1 MYNVSKTCQIK
12 NLNLIYTEYF
22 GYPSKGFFV
31 EVGAFDGESCSNTSC
46 LADIGWNGI
55 YVEPVETHYNLC
67 LNRHRNNN
75 VSVVNCSI
83 GTYEGEIDIFM
94 GGLLTT
100 SDPEQ
105 VKRYSEIE
113 WSKNMSFSKTKCKQM
128 RLDSLFNRFDVAK
141 EFDLLVV
148 DVEGRESDVFDSFD
162 LEKWKPKMMI
172 VELED
177 EHESFLKYKD
187 LIDSLKNLREFIK
200 SNGYNEIY
208 KDHINTVF
216 IHSDFKK

>member
-1 MYNVSKTCQIK
+1 MYNVSKTCQIS
-12 NLNLIYTEYF
+12 NLNSIYIEYF

-31 EVGAFDGESCSNTSC
+31 EVGAFDGESFSNTSC

-55 YVEPVETHYNLC
+55 YVEPIEQHYNAC
-67 LNRHRNNN
+67 LNRHKNND
-75 VSVVNCSI
+75 VSVVQCSI
-83 GTYEGEIDIFM
+83 GTYEGEIDIFV

-113 WSKNMSFSKTKCKQM
+113 WSRNMPFSKIKCEQM
-128 RLDSLFNRFDVAK
+128 RLDSLFNYFNVEEK
-141 EFDLLVV
+141 FDLLVV
-148 DVEGRESDVFDSFD
+148 DVEGRENDVFESFD

-177 EHESFLKYKD
+177 EHESFLKYND
-187 LIDSLKNLREFIK
+187 HIESLKSLRKFIK
-200 SNGYNEIY
+200 SKDYAEIY
-208 KDHINTVF
+208 KDDINTIFVHREF
-216 IHSDFKK
+216 EK